1 MKSLNHY
8 LLEVTI
14 HIDGNWSGVLF
25 TGKLVK
31 SLLIDAN
38 PKLKSLFKKSSGPPP
53 KLVHITPLYT
63 IEEGNTKESLRSTAR
78 SRCIYSYAQVDT
90 IKGQI
95 KKVYKVHINRGLYR
109 FYVGFIETPIIPVSL
124 TFDTIYNTLL
134 NMGGTHKFKQRK
146 LDVELVSL
154 NVLDVIAHT
163 SKTVDNLIT
172 SGKLK
177 LIFSSPTLL
186 RDPLRTAKH
195 KSLIPVPI
203 NIFSTPA
210 YIDLYLL
217 GKLRKKEL
225 INRLIL
231 LHRLLNEPYSVH
243 NTTSVKWVLYDIDK
257 KPIPT
262 LIGYVNL
269 YLNRTYYED
278 YNRKYDI
285 DELLRRTIATISTL
299 GTGTSRAVGFGHVL
313 IK

>member
-1 MKSLNHY
+1 MKSLNYY

-53 KLVHITPLYT
+53 KLIHITPLYT
-63 IEEGNTKESLRSTAR
+63 IEEGNIRESSRNMVRSK
-78 SRCIYSYAQVDT
+78 CIYSYAQIDT
-90 IKGQI
+90 IKGRI
-95 KKVYKVHINRGLYR
+95 KKVYEVRISRGLYK
-109 FYVGFIETPIIPVSL
+109 FYIGFVETPITSASP

-134 NMGGTHKFKQRK
+134 NISGTHKFKQRK

-163 SKTVDNLIT
+163 LKIINNTIT
-172 SGKLK
+172 NGKLK

-210 YIDLYLL
+210 YIDLYLI
-217 GKLRKKEL
+217 GKLRRKGL

-231 LHRLLNEPYSVH
+231 LHRLLNEPYSIY
-243 NTTSVKWVLYDIDK
+243 NTTSVKWILYDTDK

-269 YLNRTYYED
+269 YLNRTYYEK

-285 DELLRRTIATISTL
+285 DELLQRTIATILTL
-299 GTGTSRAVGFGHVL
+299 GTGTSRAVGFGHIL